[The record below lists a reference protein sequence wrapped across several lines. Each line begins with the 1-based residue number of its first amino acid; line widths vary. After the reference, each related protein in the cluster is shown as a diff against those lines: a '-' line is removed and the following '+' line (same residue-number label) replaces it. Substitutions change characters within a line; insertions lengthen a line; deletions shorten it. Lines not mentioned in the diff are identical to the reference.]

1 VSKGLSV
8 RALAAEALA
17 SIALSGHSLREAA
30 DRALPKLADS
40 RDRALLTA
48 LLSDGAR
55 WWPRFDAALDRLLDK
70 PIRRSEPV
78 IHALLVTGLVQ
89 LETLELPGYAAVAA
103 TVEAAREL
111 RRPRLA
117 GLVNAVLRRWQRER
131 EALNAT
137 LDANPATR
145 HAHPVWLADAI
156 AHDWPAHAD
165 AVLAAA
171 NTEPP
176 LMLRVNRRVAQR
188 DAVAAALADAGQAPT
203 PHAWLA
209 DGLVLPHST
218 DVTRLPGFA
227 DGHFAVQDGAA
238 QVPADLLDAQAGQRV
253 LDACAAPGGK
263 ACHVLERA
271 DVSLVAVEYEAARAA
286 RIRQNLERLHL
297 RADVTVADA
306 GDTSAWWD
314 GRPFDRIM
322 IDAPCSATGVIRRR
336 PDVRLHRRAAD
347 IDALVAQQ
355 ARILAACWET
365 LAPGGRLLYVT
376 CSLLRRENEGVVGEF
391 VAAHDDAMIVP
402 FTLPVGQAARIGWQV
417 LPGDG
422 DLDGMYY
429 ALLERRPA

>member
-1 VSKGLSV
+1 MSKAPSV

-30 DRALPKLADS
+30 DRAMPKLADP

-70 PIRRSEPV
+70 PIRRHEPV

-131 EALNAT
+131 ETLLAE
-137 LDANPATR
+137 LDAKPATR
-145 HAHPVWLADAI
+145 HAHPAWLATAI
-156 AHDWPAHAD
+156 ERDWPAQAS
-165 AVLAAA
+165 AIMAAA
-171 NTEPP
+171 NMEPP
-176 LMLRVNRRVAQR
+176 LMLRVNRRRASR
-188 DAVAAALADAGQAPT
+188 DAVAAGLAGAGQEVALHPWLADA
-203 PHAWLA
+203 
-209 DGLVLPHST
+209 LVLPHST

-227 DGHFAVQDGAA
+227 EGHFAVQDGAA
-238 QVPADLLDAQAGQRV
+238 QVPADLLDARDGQRV

-271 DVSLVAVEYEAARAA
+271 DVALLAVEFEASRAA

-297 RADVTVADA
+297 DAQVIVGDA
-306 GDTSAWWD
+306 GDSSAWWD

-347 IDALVAQQ
+347 IEALVAQQ
-355 ARILAACWET
+355 SRILAACWET

-376 CSLLRRENEGVVGEF
+376 CSLLREENEGVVGAF
-391 VAAHDDAMIVP
+391 LASQSDASAIP
-402 FTLPVGQAARIGWQV
+402 FTLPVGQPAAIGWQV

-429 ALLERRPA
+429 ALLERSPA

>member
-1 VSKGLSV
+1 M

-17 SIALSGHSLREAA
+17 SIALSGHSLREVA
-30 DRALPKLADS
+30 DRALPRLPDS

-48 LLSDGAR
+48 LLNDGAR

-131 EALNAT
+131 EALNAA
-137 LDANPATR
+137 LDALPATR
-145 HAHPVWLADAI
+145 HAHPAWLADAI
-156 AHDWPAHAD
+156 AHDWPAQAD

-171 NTEPP
+171 NQEPP
-176 LMLRVNRRVAQR
+176 LMLRVNRRRATR
-188 DAVAAALADAGQAPT
+188 DAVAAALTVAGQDVA
-203 PHAWLA
+203 PHAWLEDA
-209 DGLVLPHST
+209 LVLPHST
-218 DVTRLPGFA
+218 DVTRLPGFTE
-227 DGHFAVQDGAA
+227 GHFAVQDGAA
-238 QVPADLLDAQAGQRV
+238 QVPADLLGVARGQRV

-263 ACHVLERA
+263 ACHVAERA
-271 DVSLVAVEYEAARAA
+271 DVALLAVEYEAHRAS
-286 RIRQNLERLHL
+286 RIRQNLERLGL
-297 RADVTVADA
+297 QAEVVVGDA
-306 GDTSAWWD
+306 GAPAAWWD
-314 GRPFDRIM
+314 GTPFDRIM

-336 PDVRLHRRAAD
+336 PDVRLHRRATD

-355 ARILAACWET
+355 ARILAACWAT

-376 CSLLRRENEGVVGEF
+376 CSLLRRENEGVV
-391 VAAHDDAMIVP
+391 AAFLEGRDDAVAVP
-402 FTLPVGQAARIGWQV
+402 ITLPVGQPAQVGWQV

-429 ALLERRPA
+429 ALLERSPA